1 MFKGHVEAFMR
12 HVEAFMGRV
21 EGVHKK
27 GPAPLIDDAGPYYA
41 CMIQERLS
49 HLKL

>member
-1 MFKGHVEAFMR
+1 MFKGHVEAFKS
-12 HVEAFMGRV
+12 HAEAFMGRV

-27 GPAPLIDDAGPYYA
+27 GPAPLIDDTGPSYA

-49 HLKL
+49 NLKL